1 MPRAPRFHN
10 WHKNIHQRRQ
20 SPLRLGPVFF
30 WAIVCIF
37 FRYWL
42 CVWCEEFRMT
52 TLGRRT
58 RELFPPHHQIPAVIT
73 SVEGNLVLKTICHA
87 AIVPP
92 ASGISNDPALG
103 CVMGSWF
110 GATGWKA
117 VNVSVPLCCLIY
129 FVFKVNRTVPVL
141 WELVID
147 VAIVSP
153 APAGAAR
160 RGRSVLG
167 RGRLHPGPSTQL
179 RFSFWPGCTWSR
191 TKPIIVKYS
200 MPHTSGVTQKS
211 SNLLNRCC
219 WHWCSW
225 DHWWIHGSPKV
236 TACRT
241 STESRIESQNSSSH
255 QAFTVKSATVWE
267 HFSFSQILVFLVIF
281 LTLKHNTSFSWFK
294 NHFVYPLA
302 GVLSMQMQV
311 NH

>member
-1 MPRAPRFHN
+1 MRGVQNDHVRPADEGAFPASSQNSRSNHVRGGKPGIENDLSRRHCAAGLGDQQRSRARMCDGQLIWCN
-10 WHKNIHQRRQ
+10 WLKGGECQR
-20 SPLRLGPVFF
+20 SPLLFNLF
-30 WAIVCIF
+30 CF
-37 FRYWL
+37 QS
-42 CVWCEEFRMT
+42 E
-52 TLGRRT
+52 
-58 RELFPPHHQIPAVIT
+58 RE
-73 SVEGNLVLKTICHA
+73 
-87 AIVPP
+87 
-92 ASGISNDPALG
+92 
-103 CVMGSWF
+103 
-110 GATGWKA
+110 
-117 VNVSVPLCCLIY
+117 
-129 FVFKVNRTVPVL
+129 VPVL

-153 APAGAAR
+153 APAGTAR

-179 RFSFWPGCTWSR
+179 CFSFWPGCTWSR

-200 MPHTSGVTQKS
+200 MPHTSGVAQKS

-219 WHWCSW
+219 WNWCSW

-241 STESRIESQNSSSH
+241 STEPRIESQKSSSH